1 MTEQI
6 QQRVSAV
13 YGPVN
18 SWRFGRSLGI
28 DLICETSV
36 CSFNCIYCQLGDIQI
51 VTNER
56 RLFVPTAQV
65 IRDLENVNW
74 TEVDIITFS
83 GSGEPT
89 LATNLGEV
97 ARHLKRF
104 GKTLSVLT
112 NATHF
117 HNAEV
122 RRDLAELDIVDAKLD
137 AASDEMLQR
146 YNRPAPGHTIR
157 SIVEGIQLLRKEFR
171 GKLSLQ
177 IMIMPINLREAERLA
192 ALINEIHPDEVQ
204 LNTPRRPYPA
214 EWHLETRGAHK
225 APEEL
230 PFPSKPLKTISKEEA
245 QKLEMLLRE
254 RCHVPIRSIYKSQ
267 CS

>member
-1 MTEQI
+1 MKEQL
-6 QQRVSAV
+6 QQRVSSV

-56 RLFVPTAQV
+56 RLFVPTAQI
-65 IRDLENVNW
+65 IRDLDNVSW
-74 TEVDIITFS
+74 SEVDIITFS

-97 ARHLKRF
+97 ARHLKRY
-104 GKTLSVLT
+104 GKPLMVLT
-112 NATHF
+112 NSTHF
-117 HNAEV
+117 HNPEV

-171 GKLSLQ
+171 GRLSLQ
-177 IMIMPINLREAERLA
+177 I
-192 ALINEIHPDEVQ
+192 
-204 LNTPRRPYPA
+204 
-214 EWHLETRGAHK
+214 
-225 APEEL
+225 
-230 PFPSKPLKTISKEEA
+230 
-245 QKLEMLLRE
+245 
-254 RCHVPIRSIYKSQ
+254 
-267 CS
+267 